1 MKCAACNELP
11 AVFRDFRIGGRVCFR
26 CLQGYA
32 NKRMT
37 QAWCTMLRQHCVMSD
52 VYLTRFIA
60 EFLWGD
66 GVMDYCG
73 CGLCRREWILRG
85 WWCPP
90 ERSVIGPE
98 NMVLRKMTA
107 AALGLDLR
115 YFGDRQCLV
124 VARSSQRFL
133 SEEGG
138 EGESADDDDS
148 AEEVW
153 LEVG

>member
-1 MKCAACNELP
+1 MTCRACKELP
-11 AVFRDFRIGGRVCFR
+11 AAFRDARIGGRVCFR

-52 VYLTRFIA
+52 MYLTRFIA

-98 NMVLRKMTA
+98 NMVLRRMTA

-115 YFGDRQCLV
+115 YFGDRQYLV
-124 VARSSQRFL
+124 VGRCYERSF

-138 EGESADDDDS
+138 ESESVDDDDI
-148 AEEVW
+148 AEELWV
-153 LEVG
+153 EVR

>member
-1 MKCAACNELP
+1 
-11 AVFRDFRIGGRVCFR
+11 
-26 CLQGYA
+26 
-32 NKRMT
+32 
-37 QAWCTMLRQHCVMSD
+37 MLRQHCVMSD
-52 VYLTRFIA
+52 MYLTRFIA

-115 YFGDRQCLV
+115 YFGDRQYLV
-124 VARSSQRFL
+124 VARYSQRFR
-133 SEEGG
+133 SEGGG

-153 LEVG
+153 FEEG